1 MPSLVQGHIDGVL
14 RPGLLPTGRV
24 IIVESAPTESAPT
37 WDPANKGVITTLT
50 NSNTTISTGIAA
62 WTSAI
67 SLVAKNSGKY
77 HGEMTIDVIDAVSS
91 PLFGVARLDAVNN
104 TYLGNQ
110 GRVDVVV
117 QGKAGGSVYVWNSVT
132 QLAGTGLSVASV
144 GTRACVSVD
153 FDAGKIWV
161 GLNGAY
167 YNSGNPVTGTNPT
180 ATFTAGTTLGLAASV
195 YNTGKGTLV
204 VPIHTPTGYSNFV

>member
-1 MPSLVQGHIDGVL
+1 MPALVQGHIEGVL
-14 RPGLLPTGRV
+14 RPGLLPTGRAV
-24 IIVESAPTESAPT
+24 IVENAPT
-37 WDPANKGVITTLT
+37 WNPANKGGNTTLT
-50 NSNTTISTGIAA
+50 NNNTTIATGIAA

-77 HGEMTIDVIDAVSS
+77 HGEMTIDVIDAASS